1 MTEELKQKAEE
12 YTINAICE
20 ACNQCQSK
28 GYIGCDKY
36 RVGKEAYI
44 AGATENGIQW
54 HDLLKNPNDLPKESC
69 SVLVTYNYDD
79 RTYTDNYIN
88 NKEKNI
94 IGWESEYEDPYCSP
108 RVIAWAEK
116 PQFKE

>member
-1 MTEELKQKAEE
+1 MTEELKQKAER
-12 YTINAICE
+12 YALLHY
-20 ACNQCQSK
+20 
-28 GYIGCDKY
+28 GDKDENGEWLQDDVIAE
-36 RVGKEAYI
+36 RAYI